1 MSSLNQLFNIDPG
14 SLAFI
19 GSPGYQEMMIVG
31 IIALLLFGK
40 RLPEVA
46 RNLGRGFAEFKKGVS
61 GFQDEFQK
69 ATREVER
76 PLPYSPPASS
86 SSSSSSTTRSSAE
99 NRPTPTTV
107 PPDDEFTA
115 PKFDLE

>member
-1 MSSLNQLFNIDPG
+1 MSSFNQLFTVDHT

-19 GSPGYQEMMIVG
+19 GSPGPQEMIIVG

-40 RLPEVA
+40 KLPEVA

-61 GFQDEFQK
+61 GFQDEYHK

-86 SSSSSSTTRSSAE
+86 SSSTSTAKSSTE

-107 PPDDEFTA
+107 PADDEFSA
-115 PKFDLE
+115 PKFDLD

>member
-1 MSSLNQLFNIDPG
+1 MSSFNQLITAEST

-19 GSPGYQEMMIVG
+19 GSPGPQEMIIVG

-40 RLPEVA
+40 KLPEVA

-61 GFQDEFQK
+61 GFQDEYHK

-86 SSSSSSTTRSSAE
+86 STSTAKSSAE

-107 PPDDEFTA
+107 PADDEFAA
-115 PKFDLE
+115 PKFDLD